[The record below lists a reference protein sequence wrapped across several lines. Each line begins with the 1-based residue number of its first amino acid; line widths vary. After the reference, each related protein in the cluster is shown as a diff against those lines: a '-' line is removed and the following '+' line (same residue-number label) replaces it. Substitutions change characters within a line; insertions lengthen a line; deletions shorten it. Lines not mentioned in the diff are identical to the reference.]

1 MSSLVLRSS
10 GGVHKLSQDTTMK
23 KIIALLLLVAMP
35 LMAFATTPDNN
46 DIPEQ
51 PVLKG
56 TDANLVG
63 HIIDAGT
70 SLHIPYATVALK
82 GTTIGCAADASGHYK
97 INNIP
102 EGEYTIVVTAL
113 GYGTVEI
120 PFTAVRKKTVEHNFT
135 LIETSTIVDE
145 IVVSATRNETNR
157 RQTSTVV
164 NVASTKLFEGTA
176 SANLSEAMN
185 FQSGLRV
192 ENTCGNCGAPQ
203 LRINGLEGQYSQ
215 ILLDS
220 RAIFSSLAGV
230 YGLDLMPVAM
240 VERVEVIRG
249 GGSALFGSSA
259 IGGVVNIITKDP
271 VRNTLSLSNTTNI
284 MENGTPDIN
293 TSLGGA
299 FVSDDYKFGTYVF
312 GQVKYRDGYDRND
325 DGFSDITRL
334 RSETIGFRAY
344 YKTSAH
350 SRLQAEY
357 HHIHDFRRG
366 GDNLDS
372 APHMAYLCEQVDHNI
387 DGGGLRW
394 DYFPNMRHR
403 MSIYASTQ
411 GITRSSYFGADLD
424 PNAYGSTKDFTFV
437 TGGQYTYNYKAGLP
451 AELTAGL
458 EYNYNSLNDYYIA
471 TERRLDQQTSTIG
484 LFAQNEWKSDKVN
497 FLVGFRLDKHNM
509 IDRPIIS
516 PRANIR
522 YSPIEALGL
531 RLSYSSGYR
540 APQAYNEDLHIDA
553 LNHTVSLIQLSED
566 LRPEYSHSFSA
577 SADYYH
583 NFGRVQANILVEG
596 FYTMLNDVFT
606 LEKIGQREDG
616 VIIKERRNGSGA
628 RIGGLTLEAKVGI
641 PNCFDVQLG
650 YTFQKSQY
658 VEPEQWSDALVAQ
671 RTMFRSPEHYGYLN
685 SNFVLTKQL
694 NASIFGTFTG
704 PMLVQHNAYTDIF
717 GVEHPDSEVVTKSF
731 VDCGF
736 KLGYTFSLS
745 KLLKLEINAG
755 VKNILDSYQND
766 IDLGAGRDSA
776 YIYGPSLPRTY
787 FIGVK
792 LSL

>member
-1 MSSLVLRSS
+1 
-10 GGVHKLSQDTTMK
+10 MK

-102 EGEYTIVVTAL
+102 EGEYTIVVTAI

-135 LIETSTIVDE
+135 LIETATIVDE

-411 GITRSSYFGADLD
+411 GITRSSYFGTDLD
-424 PNAYGSTKDFTFV
+424 PNAYDSTKDFTFV

-458 EYNYNSLNDYYIA
+458 EYNYNALNDYYVA
-471 TERRLDQQTSTIG
+471 TDRRLDQQTSTIG

-553 LNHTVSLIQLSED
+553 LNHTVSLIQLSDD

-596 FYTMLNDVFT
+596 FYTMLNDV
-606 LEKIGQREDG
+606 
-616 VIIKERRNGSGA
+616 
-628 RIGGLTLEAKVGI
+628 
-641 PNCFDVQLG
+641 
-650 YTFQKSQY
+650 
-658 VEPEQWSDALVAQ
+658 
-671 RTMFRSPEHYGYLN
+671 
-685 SNFVLTKQL
+685 
-694 NASIFGTFTG
+694 
-704 PMLVQHNAYTDIF
+704 
-717 GVEHPDSEVVTKSF
+717 
-731 VDCGF
+731 
-736 KLGYTFSLS
+736 
-745 KLLKLEINAG
+745 
-755 VKNILDSYQND
+755 
-766 IDLGAGRDSA
+766 
-776 YIYGPSLPRTY
+776 
-787 FIGVK
+787 
-792 LSL
+792 